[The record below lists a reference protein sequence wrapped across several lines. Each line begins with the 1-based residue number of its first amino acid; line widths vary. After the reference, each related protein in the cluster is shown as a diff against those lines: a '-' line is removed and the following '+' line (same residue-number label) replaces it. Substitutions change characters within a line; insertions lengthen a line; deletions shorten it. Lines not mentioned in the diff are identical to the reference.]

1 MSARPQE
8 HEQDHFVGPEAP
20 QRPLIADLE
29 PDQLVHET
37 LRPVP
42 PAQLS
47 RRARAGLWALRI
59 FAIALGVM
67 VIYAFVDSL

>member
-1 MSARPQE
+1 MSAPPRERE
-8 HEQDHFVGPEAP
+8 HVVGPEAP
-20 QRPLIADLE
+20 QRPLIAHLE

-42 PAQLS
+42 PARLS

-59 FAIALGVM
+59 FSIAMGAM
-67 VIYAFVDSL
+67 VIYAFVDAL